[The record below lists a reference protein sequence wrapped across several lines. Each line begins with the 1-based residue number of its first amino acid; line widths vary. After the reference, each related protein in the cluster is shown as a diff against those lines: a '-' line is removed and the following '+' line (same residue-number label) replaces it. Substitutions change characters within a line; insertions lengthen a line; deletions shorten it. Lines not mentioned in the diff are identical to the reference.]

1 MGTQRDAGWGH
12 GRVQTWRLLWGLL
25 RYKGALFAVESV
37 FIVLIQATPLVPGL
51 ILRRFFDTLTGRAP
65 AGLEP
70 WSIASLLIV
79 VALGRILVIVCAV
92 LLDIYHAFCIRSVLR
107 RNMLE
112 GILDLPG
119 GMALGQPVGE
129 ALSRFREDPEQA
141 HGVLTLIPDT
151 TGAILSSLVAVA
163 ILYRISPRLTLFV
176 FLPLA
181 VIIGLA
187 QSASNR
193 FQKCRRASREA
204 TARVTAAIAEAF
216 GAVQAIKVARAEVPM
231 RDNISRLGEERRK
244 AMLTEKG
251 LDLLLESLEHGSA
264 ALGTGLALLLSAQA
278 MHAGSFSTGDFA
290 LFASYLTL
298 VADYSVFFGSY
309 IARCR
314 QAAVSFERMAAVLGN
329 SPPERL
335 VAPSPLYF
343 SSRQGQE
350 ETGDSAVVREREPL
364 ELLSVRD
371 LTCVHSGTDRGVV
384 NASFDVRGGELVII
398 AGRVGSGKTTLSKAL
413 LGLIPAQAGRVLWN
427 GREVSPQAFFGPPQS
442 AYTGQTPV
450 LFSGSV
456 EDNILMGRSVPE
468 GELAGA
474 IHDAVFEEDVRSMGS
489 GLKTLVG
496 ARGVR
501 LSGGQVQRLAA
512 ARMLV
517 TGAELLVLDDLSS
530 ALDVETEN
538 VLWERLFSRMG
549 SLQAGS
555 RPACL
560 ATSNRRVALEKA
572 HSVVLMKDGRVLDQG
587 TLSDLLA
594 RSEEMRQLWAGAC
607 GSAGAGEAP

>member
-1 MGTQRDAGWGH
+1 MGTLQDAARVP
-12 GRVQTWRLLWGLL
+12 GRIQTWRLLWGMF
-25 RYKGALFAVESV
+25 RYKGALFALDS
-37 FIVLIQATPLVPGL
+37 FFLVLNQATPLVPGL
-51 ILRRFFDTLTGRAP
+51 ITRWFFDTLTGRAP
-65 AGLEP
+65 AELEP
-70 WSIASLLIV
+70 WAIAGLLVV
-79 VALGRILVIVCAV
+79 VALGRVLVIVCAV
-92 LLDIYHAFCIRSVLR
+92 LLDILHAFYVRSMLR

-119 GMALGQPVGE
+119 GTALGQPVGE
-129 ALSRFREDPEQA
+129 ALSRFREDPDQV
-141 HGVLTLIPDT
+141 HGVLTLVPDT

-181 VIIGLA
+181 IIVGLA

-216 GAVQAIKVARAEVPM
+216 GAVQAIKVARAEAPV

-264 ALGTGLALLLSAQA
+264 ALGTGLVLLLSAQA
-278 MHAGSFSTGDFA
+278 MHAGSFSTGNFA

-314 QAAVSFERMAAVLGN
+314 QASVSFERMAALLGG

-335 VAPSPLYF
+335 VTPSPLYF
-343 SSRQGQE
+343 AGKPGPE
-350 ETGDSAVVREREPL
+350 ETGESAGARKREPL

-371 LTCVHSGTDRGVV
+371 LTCVHSRTEHGVF
-384 NASFDVRGGELVII
+384 NASFDVRNGELVII
-398 AGRVGSGKTTLSKAL
+398 AGRVGSGKTTLLKAL
-413 LGLIPAQAGRVLWN
+413 LGLIPAKAGHVLWN
-427 GREVSPQAFFGPPQS
+427 GRHVSPQAFFGPPHS
-442 AYTGQTPV
+442 AYTGQMPI
-450 LFSGSV
+450 LFSGPV
-456 EDNILMGRSVPE
+456 GDNILMGRSVTE
-468 GELAGA
+468 GELATA
-474 IHDAVFEEDVRSMGS
+474 IRDAVFEEDLRHMES

-501 LSGGQVQRLAA
+501 LSGGQLQRVAA

-517 TGAELLVLDDLSS
+517 SGAELLVVDDLSS

-538 VLWERLFSRMG
+538 VLWERLFKRMDSPPVG
-549 SLQAGS
+549 R
-555 RPACL
+555 RPTCL
-560 ATSNRRVALEKA
+560 ATSNRRVALQRA
-572 HSVVLMKDGRVLDQG
+572 HRVIVMKDGHVLDQG
-587 TLSDLLA
+587 TLSELLE
-594 RSEEMRQLWAGAC
+594 RCEEMRQLWTGACDAAGAM
-607 GSAGAGEAP
+607 EEP